1 MAPLN
6 LIRGRRILAL
16 GAGVSGAADGPLAGA
31 AIEQGAVTQLEG
43 LPQGAWDLVLI
54 DADAWDAGQ
63 LAQAV
68 KSLSALRSPPP
79 VLLAGETLPAGLVR
93 NILRL
98 PASDILEAPYTPD
111 QLAAAVASLIAEAQ
125 PAPAPGAEINSRC
138 WGVTGAVGGSGA
150 TTIAI
155 EIAHTLA
162 ARSGKERAVCLVD
175 L

>member
-1 MAPLN
+1 MAPPN
-6 LIRGRRILAL
+6 LIRGRRILSL
-16 GAGVSGAADGPLAGA
+16 GAAVSGAADGPLAGA
-31 AIEQGAVTQLEG
+31 VIEPGTVGQLEG
-43 LPQGAWDLVLI
+43 LPPGAWDLVLI

-68 KSLSALRSPPP
+68 KSLSALKAPPP
-79 VLLAGETLPAGLVR
+79 VLVAGENLPAGLVR

-98 PASDILEAPYTPD
+98 PASDILEAPYAPG

-125 PAPAPGAEINSRC
+125 PAPAPGPGINSRC

-155 EIAHTLA
+155 
-162 ARSGKERAVCLVD
+162 
-175 L
+175 